1 MLMAEAFSFFL
12 RKGGVR
18 LYFETKLKIG
28 QVIDDR
34 YRITGLIGSGGM
46 SIVYLADDLRL
57 KGKQWA
63 VKESLCLDALHS
75 DIQAEADMLIT
86 LAHPRLP
93 RIVDFYL
100 PDREGYSYL
109 IMDYIEGVSL
119 SQLMKDNPG
128 PLPGDFI
135 IQAAKQLL
143 EVLQYL
149 HGHQPP
155 IIYRDL
161 KPSNIMLTLQKELML
176 IDFGIAR
183 SYKHGIS
190 EDTVKLGTVG
200 FAAPEQYGGGQSQP
214 VSDLYGLGALILYM
228 ATGGQCSHWE
238 YGMEDRLYNHMPVGI
253 IPIVRRLLRH
263 HPEERYQNA
272 ETVLEALVK
281 VESER
286 ERGSVLAVSLPLPLE
301 KRKSFVIALLGVASG
316 LGTTHT
322 SFALSS
328 FLAQKGATAW
338 VDCSP
343 NSSVY
348 DRIRNLLYTQ
358 ITPVPSKEEQAAFSW
373 KGVHYWKRPIHG
385 KMADLLRGDYQFVVL
400 DLGVGEYEGAL
411 AEFKYSDM
419 PILITSGAD
428 WRLEDLLLWIR
439 RKGLQPET
447 NWRVGLPL
455 AEHSSAQLLQAAIGT
470 DKVFA
475 LPFQQDP
482 FKPKGKLIEVI
493 NGMFEEVLD
502 LPSKGKARSFFKR
515 KAE

>member
-1 MLMAEAFSFFL
+1 MAEAFSFFAK
-12 RKGGVR
+12 RGVS

-34 YRITGLIGSGGM
+34 YRITGHIGSGGM
-46 SIVYLADDLRL
+46 SNVYLADDLRL
-57 KGKQWA
+57 KGKRWA
-63 VKESLCLDALHS
+63 VKESLCLDELHS

-86 LAHPRLP
+86 LDHPRLP

-128 PLPGDFI
+128 PLPSDFI

-149 HGHQPP
+149 HSHQPP

-200 FAAPEQYGGGQSQP
+200 FAAPEQYGSGQSQP
-214 VSDLYGLGALILYM
+214 VSDLYGLGALILFM
-228 ATGGQCSHWE
+228 ATGGQCSQWE
-238 YGMEDRLYNHMPVGI
+238 SGMEDRLYNHMPAGI
-253 IPIVRRLLRH
+253 IPIIRRLLRH

-272 ETVLEALVK
+272 EAVLQTLIRM
-281 VESER
+281 ESEMVR
-286 ERGSVLAVSLPLPLE
+286 VNDFTISVPHSLE
-301 KRKSFVIALLGVASG
+301 KRKAMVIAILGVASG

-322 SFALSS
+322 SFAVSS
-328 FLAQKGATAW
+328 LLAQKGATAW
-338 VDCSP
+338 VDFSP
-343 NSSVY
+343 DSSVY
-348 DRIRNLLYTQ
+348 ERIRSMLHTQ
-358 ITPVPSKEEQAAFSW
+358 ITTVASKDEISAFSW

-411 AEFKYSDM
+411 DEFKYSDM

-428 WRLEDLLLWIR
+428 WRLEDLLVWLR
-439 RKGLQPET
+439 RKRLQPET

-455 AEHSSAQLLQAAIGT
+455 AERSTVQLLQTAIGT
-470 DKVFA
+470 DKIYG

-482 FKPKGKLIEVI
+482 FKPKGKLVEEI
-493 NGMFEEVLD
+493 NEMFEGVLD
-502 LPSKGKARSFFKR
+502 VPSKGKSRSFFQK
-515 KAE
+515 KG

>member
-1 MLMAEAFSFFL
+1 M
-12 RKGGVR
+12 
-18 LYFETKLKIG
+18 YFETKLKIG

-34 YRITGLIGSGGM
+34 YRIMGLIGSGGM
-46 SIVYLADDLRL
+46 SIVYLADDMRL
-57 KGKQWA
+57 KGKRWA
-63 VKESLCLDALHS
+63 VKESLCLNELHS
-75 DIQAEADMLIT
+75 DIQAEAAMLIT
-86 LAHPRLP
+86 LDHPRLP

-109 IMDYIEGVSL
+109 VMDYIEGVSL

-128 PLPGDFI
+128 PLPRNFI
-135 IQAAKQLL
+135 FQMAKQLL

-149 HGHQPP
+149 HGHHPP

-183 SYKHGIS
+183 SYRRGIS

-200 FAAPEQYGGGQSQP
+200 FAAPEQYGSGQSQP

-228 ATGGQCSHWE
+228 ATGGQCSQWE
-238 YGMEDRLYNHMPVGI
+238 FGMENRLYNHMPSGI
-253 IPIVRRLLRH
+253 IPIIRRLLRH

-272 ETVLEALVK
+272 EAVLQALNR
-281 VESER
+281 VESEMDR
-286 ERGSVLAVSLPLPLE
+286 EIDLTIAVPFSLE
-301 KRKSFVIALLGVASG
+301 KRKATVIALLGVASG

-322 SFALSS
+322 SLAVSS
-328 FLAQKGATAW
+328 LLVQKGPTAW
-338 VDCSP
+338 VDFSP
-343 NSSVY
+343 NSTVY
-348 DRIRNLLYTQ
+348 DRIRSMLNTQ
-358 ITPVPSKEEQAAFSW
+358 ITAVASKNEQSAFSW

-400 DLGVGEYEGAL
+400 DLGVGGYEGAL
-411 AEFKYSDM
+411 DEFKYSDM
-419 PILITSGAD
+419 PILIASGAD

-439 RKGLQPET
+439 RNGLQPET

-455 AEHSSAQLLQAAIGT
+455 AERSTAQLLQTAIGT
-470 DKVFA
+470 DKIYG

-482 FKPKGKLIEVI
+482 FKPKGKLVEVI
-493 NGMFEEVLD
+493 NEMFEEILD
-502 LPSKGKARSFFKR
+502 VPNKGKSRSFFKR

>member
-1 MLMAEAFSFFL
+1 M
-12 RKGGVR
+12 
-18 LYFETKLKIG
+18 
-28 QVIDDR
+28 DDR

-57 KGKQWA
+57 KGKRWA
-63 VKESLCLDALHS
+63 VKESLCLDELHS
-75 DIQAEADMLIT
+75 DILAEANMLIT
-86 LAHPRLP
+86 LDHPRLP

-100 PDREGYSYL
+100 PDHEGYSYL
-109 IMDYIEGVSL
+109 IMDYIEGMSL

-128 PLPGDFI
+128 PLPSDFI
-135 IQAAKQLL
+135 IQMANQLL

-149 HGHQPP
+149 HGQHPP

-161 KPSNIMLTLQKELML
+161 KPSNIMLNQQKELML

-190 EDTVKLGTVG
+190 EDTVQLGTVG
-200 FAAPEQYGGGQSQP
+200 FAAPEQYGSGQSEP

-228 ATGGQCSHWE
+228 ATGGQCSYWE
-238 YGMEDRLYNHMPVGI
+238 YGMEDRLYNHMPAGM
-253 IPIVRRLLRH
+253 IPILRRLLRH

-272 ETVLEALVK
+272 EAVLEALVK

-286 ERGSVLAVSLPLPLE
+286 DKGSTLAVSNPLPLPLE

-322 SFALSS
+322 SFAVSS
-328 FLAQKGATAW
+328 LLAQKGLTAW

-348 DRIRNLLYTQ
+348 DRIRNMLCTQ
-358 ITPVPSKEEQAAFSW
+358 ITAVPSKEEHNVFSW
-373 KGVHYWKRPIHG
+373 KGVHYWKRPAHG
-385 KMADLLRGDYQFVVL
+385 KMADLQRGDYQFVVM
-400 DLGVGEYEGAL
+400 DLGTGEYEGAFD
-411 AEFKYSDM
+411 EFKYSDM
-419 PILITSGAD
+419 PFLIASGAD

-439 RKGLQPET
+439 RKGLQPER
-447 NWRVGLPL
+447 NWRMGLPL
-455 AEHSSAQLLQAAIGT
+455 AEQSSAQLLQTAIGT
-470 DKVFA
+470 SKIFG

-482 FKPKGKLIEVI
+482 FKHKGKLIEVI
-493 NGMFEEVLD
+493 HEMFEELLD
-502 LPSKGKARSFFKR
+502 GSDKVRSRGFFQRKG
-515 KAE
+515 